1 MTTLGERFVRA
12 LAAKDFAGVA
22 AVLHPEVDFRGMTPG
37 RFWEAT
43 GPDQVIEQV
52 LKQWFE
58 DQDQIDA
65 LVELEAGGFG
75 DRDRVGWRFAVTTP
89 DGPGLVEQ
97 QAFYSATGDQIGWMR
112 VMCSGFRPTSP
123 G

>member
-22 AVLHPEVDFRGMTPG
+22 AVLHPQVDFRGMTPG

-43 GPDQVIEQV
+43 GPDQV
-52 LKQWFE
+52 
-58 DQDQIDA
+58 
-65 LVELEAGGFG
+65 
-75 DRDRVGWRFAVTTP
+75 VG
-89 DGPGLVEQ
+89 Q
-97 QAFYSATGDQIGWMR
+97 QAFYSATGDRIGWMR
-112 VMCSGFRPTSP
+112 VMCSGFRPAAP

>member
-22 AVLHPEVDFRGMTPG
+22 AVAHPEVDFRGMTPG

-43 GPDQVIEQV
+43 GRDQVIEQV

-58 DQDQIDA
+58 DQDQM
-65 LVELEAGGFG
+65 AGCG
-75 DRDRVGWRFAVTTP
+75 
-89 DGPGLVEQ
+89 
-97 QAFYSATGDQIGWMR
+97 
-112 VMCSGFRPTSP
+112 
-123 G
+123 

>member
-22 AVLHPEVDFRGMTPG
+22 AMLHPEVDFRGMTPG

-43 GPDQVIEQV
+43 GPDQVVEEV

-58 DQDQIDA
+58 DHGQIDA
-65 LVELEAGGFG
+65 LVELEVGGFG
-75 DRDRVGWRFAVTTP
+75 DRDRVGSRFAVTTP
-89 DGPGLVEQ
+89 DGPIWSSSRPSTTPP
-97 QAFYSATGDQIGWMR
+97 ATRSAGCG
-112 VMCSGFRPTSP
+112 
-123 G
+123 

>member
-12 LAAKDFAGVA
+12 LAAKDFTGVA

-58 DQDQIDA
+58 DQD
-65 LVELEAGGFG
+65 
-75 DRDRVGWRFAVTTP
+75 R
-89 DGPGLVEQ
+89 
-97 QAFYSATGDQIGWMR
+97 IGWMR
-112 VMCSGFRPTSP
+112 VMCSGFRPASP